1 MSFKFLY
8 IDDASDD
15 VTKGLAKRLS
25 GDKVEVDYKH
35 VSIFDGFIPAKTIEI
50 VEKYNGLILD
60 LRLDKEP
67 FGKGKRFPFTATE
80 FAQHIRTLVTK
91 GDLKI
96 DIPIIVFS
104 TEFNL
109 KEIYFKDMTSNNLFD
124 RFIRKNP
131 IPKNISEKL
140 FSLANGYQIINNNK
154 TFPDLLKI
162 DISLIDERI
171 FSRFECEENI
181 PVHEFAQT
189 ILKDLIYAKGYLINE
204 KYLAARLGIDIET
217 STDWCKIKKM
227 FEPAKYKGVFFEGW
241 DRWWMHIIDD
251 IFEEK
256 SRTYLSYLDAKEKV
270 EFFKKIGFKNLNYP
284 RPIDNNTSLRFWTIC
299 DVLEK
304 PLDPMEGFK
313 LYTRNEPK
321 PWQEY
326 EYVSLE
332 ALKHPYTLKQK
343 NLKPHP
349 SEIDSIKLALKK
361 EKK

>member
-1 MSFKFLY
+1 M
-8 IDDASDD
+8 
-15 VTKGLAKRLS
+15 
-25 GDKVEVDYKH
+25 
-35 VSIFDGFIPAKTIEI
+35 
-50 VEKYNGLILD
+50 
-60 LRLDKEP
+60 
-67 FGKGKRFPFTATE
+67 
-80 FAQHIRTLVTK
+80 
-91 GDLKI
+91 KI
-96 DIPIIVFS
+96 DIPIIIFS
-104 TEFNL
+104 TESNL
-109 KEIYFKDMTSNNLFD
+109 QEIYFKDMTSNNLFD
-124 RFIRKNP
+124 RFIMKNL
-131 IPKNISEKL
+131 IPENVKEKL
-140 FSLANGYQIINNNK
+140 FSLANGYQLISSNK
-154 TFPDLLKI
+154 TLSNLLKI

-171 FSRFECEENI
+171 FSRFESEENI
-181 PVHEFAQT
+181 PAHEFAQT

-204 KYLAARLGIDIET
+204 KYLAARLGIDIEK

-227 FEPAKYKGVFFEGW
+227 FETAKYKGVFCEGW

-270 EFFKKIGFKNLNYP
+270 KFFKELGFENLNYP
-284 RPIDNNTSLRFWTIC
+284 EPIGNNTSFRFWTIC

-326 EYVSLE
+326 KYVSLE
-332 ALKHPYTLKQK
+332 ALKHPHMLKEK

-349 SEIDSIKLALKK
+349 SESDSIKLSLKK